1 VLLKIGV
8 LLAAIPLSLIGVVA
22 GTGLLV
28 VDVKES
34 DGPRIVV
41 PVPLLLVEA
50 AARFAPDHARHVR
63 LDRHLEGPH
72 LEAAAAALDALA
84 EAPDC
89 ELVRVDDGETH
100 VRVWKR
106 GELLEVR
113 VEGPDEDVSATV
125 PLALARRA
133 VGQVRDG
140 RVYPGDLVAA
150 LRAARLTRLVDVR
163 DGDDH
168 VTVTVW

>member
-1 VLLKIGV
+1 VLLKLGV
-8 LLAAIPLSLIGVVA
+8 ILAAIPMSLMAVVA
-22 GTGLLV
+22 GTGLVV

-50 AARFAPDHARHVR
+50 AARFAPDHARHVP
-63 LDRHLEGPH
+63 LGHH
-72 LEAAAAALDALA
+72 FEAAHVDAAIAALDALA

-89 ELVRVDDGETH
+89 DLVRVEDGDTQ
-100 VRVWKR
+100 VRVSKR
-106 GELLEVR
+106 GDLLEVR
-113 VEGPDEDVSATV
+113 VDGRDEDVNATV
-125 PLALARRA
+125 PLDLARRA
-133 VGQVRDG
+133 VEHARGGSVSA
-140 RVYPGDLVAA
+140 GDLVAA

-163 DGDDH
+163 NGDDR